1 MGKESFYAAQVKS
14 MEIMVEFVL
23 AFLAFTIITLR
34 YGKKGISFF
43 RSRSLNNSLRGLYK
57 AYAPTEHTFSCFD
70 NFLSM

>member
-1 MGKESFYAAQVKS
+1 MTKGAHGKEYANQRWERIYVSFYAGQVKS

-43 RSRSLNNSLRGLYK
+43 RS
-57 AYAPTEHTFSCFD
+57 
-70 NFLSM
+70 